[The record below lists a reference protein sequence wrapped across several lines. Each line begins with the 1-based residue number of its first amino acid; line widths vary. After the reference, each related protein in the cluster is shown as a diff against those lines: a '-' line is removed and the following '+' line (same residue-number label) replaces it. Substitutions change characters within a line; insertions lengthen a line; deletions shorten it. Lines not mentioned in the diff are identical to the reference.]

1 MTLKDPAAA
10 VSLLA
15 GCFLA
20 QPGEPGAF
28 QQLTPAWG
36 PAIGGGV
43 RIILDDSGGNDGGC
57 GDGGKE
63 SDSS

>member
-1 MTLKDPAAA
+1 LQVASSP
-10 VSLLA
+10 SL
-15 GCFLA
+15 
-20 QPGEPGAF
+20 EPGVF

-36 PAIGGGV
+36 PAIGGGA

-63 SDSS
+63 SDSG